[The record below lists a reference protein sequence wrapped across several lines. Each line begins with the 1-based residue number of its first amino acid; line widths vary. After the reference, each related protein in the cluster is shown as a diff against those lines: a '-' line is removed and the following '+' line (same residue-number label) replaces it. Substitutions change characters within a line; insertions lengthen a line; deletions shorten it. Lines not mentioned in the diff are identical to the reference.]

1 LQGRRFFANGLPFL
15 FAAARRAG
23 MNDCLAKPMDPEKLR
38 QILKKYALCRE
49 LANLFV
55 CVTW

>member
-1 LQGRRFFANGLPFL
+1 
-15 FAAARRAG
+15 

-55 CVTW
+55 CVTGTLMANSFFG

>member
-1 LQGRRFFANGLPFL
+1 
-15 FAAARRAG
+15 
-23 MNDCLAKPMDPEKLR
+23 MNDYLAKPMDPEKLR